1 MDSRIRREAL
11 RAAGKL
17 AFGTISS
24 VVVVGCGGKTDFSR
38 DVFAGNEARTDLRG
52 VPDAACTYPATV
64 VLTDGVPETASFT
77 KAELECCVAHVEA
90 RITDDSSPLAGE
102 PQLVSCCSAIITAV
116 DVGMMTSGDVN
127 SRVRN
132 SCCFSGTDMQE
143 ERSRWNHNLCA
154 PWGPPV
160 PPEMDWSAEGVAWT

>member
-11 RAAGKL
+11 RAAAKL

-38 DVFAGNEARTDLRG
+38 DVSTEDGARTDLRG
-52 VPDAACTYPATV
+52 WSDAACTYPATV
-64 VLTDGVPETASFT
+64 VLADSSQNTAHFT

-90 RITDDSSPLAGE
+90 RTAAPSSASAGD
-102 PQLVSCCSAIITAV
+102 PQLESCCNAIITAV
-116 DVGMMTSGDVN
+116 DVGMMTYSAVQGG
-127 SRVRN
+127 VREA
-132 SCCFSGTDMQE
+132 CCFSGTQGDQQ
-143 ERSRWNHNLCA
+143 SRWNHNLCA

-160 PPEMDWSAEGVAWT
+160 PPEMDWFA